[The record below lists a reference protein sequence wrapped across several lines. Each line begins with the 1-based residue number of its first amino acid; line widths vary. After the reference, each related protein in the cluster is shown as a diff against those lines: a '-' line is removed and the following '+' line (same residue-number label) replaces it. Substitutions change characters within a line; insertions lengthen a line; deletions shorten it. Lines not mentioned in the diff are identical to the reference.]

1 MLEALALWLTHQRER
16 TVLGVPGTD
25 QFDQL
30 AKDLGVSANELS
42 YLVNS
47 ARDPLQLPDML
58 RALGIDEAALR
69 RARPTLLSALED
81 VCEQCTVIGRCKYA
95 IDRGTAASDYAQFC
109 PNAGSLTI
117 LRAQQAGDP

>member
-16 TVLGVPGTD
+16 TVLGLPGTD

-30 AKDLGVSANELS
+30 AKDLGISANELS

-47 ARDPLQLPDML
+47 ARDPLQLHDML

-69 RARPTLLSALED
+69 RAQPTLLRAMQD

-95 IDRGTAASDYAQFC
+95 MDRGTAATDYAQFC
-109 PNAGSLTI
+109 PNAGSLNA
-117 LRAQQAGDP
+117 LRGQRA

>member
-16 TVLGVPGTD
+16 TVLGLPGTD

-30 AKDLGVSANELS
+30 AKDLGISANELS

-47 ARDPLQLPDML
+47 ARDPLQLHDML
-58 RALGIDEAALR
+58 RALGIDETALR
-69 RARPTLLSALED
+69 RAQPTLLRAMQD

-95 IDRGTAASDYAQFC
+95 MDRGTVACEYEQFC
-109 PNAGSLTI
+109 PNATRLTS
-117 LRAQQAGDP
+117 LRAGKVTP